1 MSGRAGVGGVWGG
14 GKVGRG
20 EIVSKGGGVGVV
32 GEWGLK
38 EVRELRK
45 VGEVWEVG

>member
-1 MSGRAGVGGVWGG
+1 MGWWEGREGIDS
-14 GKVGRG
+14 
-20 EIVSKGGGVGVV
+20 EQGGGVGVV